1 MDYGLVDA
9 AGSLLGNPRHYRDD
23 RTAGVIDTVHAA
35 APAEK
40 LYGINGLQHLPFNT
54 LYQFA
59 ADPRIHEPG
68 VQALL
73 IPDLLGYWLTG
84 QRVTE
89 DTNASTT
96 GLLDARTGQ
105 WSTDLI
111 DTLGLPTG
119 LLPPV
124 VPPGTVV
131 GELTAAGP
139 GRSSAWTGRCR

>member
-1 MDYGLVDA
+1 MIDA
-9 AGSLLGNPRHYRDD
+9 
-23 RTAGVIDTVHAA
+23 VHAA
-35 APAEK
+35 APADK
-40 LYGINGLQHLPFNT
+40 LYGINGLQFLPFNT

-59 ADPRIHEPG
+59 ADPRVHEPG

-84 QRVTE
+84 QRVAE

-119 LLPPV
+119 SA
-124 VPPGTVV
+124 
-131 GELTAAGP
+131 AAGGAAGHRRRRTHP
-139 GRSSAWTGRCR
+139 GGRERSSGWTGR